1 MSPGFSLRPKA
12 EQAEVKRG
20 RPKVQ
25 AAEGSLGLGEKRPRS
40 CSSYQKLV
48 DAQRIQELERKVEL
62 LALNNAQGSAKDDER
77 IDKVMKLN
85 AQVEDEN
92 KKLREQLLKR
102 KSSFDTP
109 QKMKKNRALLRPL
122 TANHPG
128 GRIARVTLRSLV
140 RALRA
145 SAASEVGL
153 DKKEVSLEKRR

>member
-77 IDKVMKLN
+77 IDKVMKMN

-109 QKMKKNRALLRPL
+109 QKMKKRALLRPL

-128 GRIARVTLRSLV
+128 GRIARVTLRSQE

-145 SAASEVGL
+145 SAASEVSL
-153 DKKEVSLEKRR
+153 DKKEVRLEKSR

>member
-40 CSSYQKLV
+40 CSSYRKLD

-77 IDKVMKLN
+77 IDKVMRMN

-92 KKLREQLLKR
+92 KKLREQLFKR
-102 KSSFDTP
+102 KSSFETPRNMKNGSFETPDRKPSRGEDSPRDTEIP
-109 QKMKKNRALLRPL
+109 CEGTARFGCLGGEFGQK
-122 TANHPG
+122 G
-128 GRIARVTLRSLV
+128 G
-140 RALRA
+140 
-145 SAASEVGL
+145 EFGE
-153 DKKEVSLEKRR
+153 KKRR